1 MGTTLTPT
9 GLAEL
14 AGVHQTTILKAIQAG
29 KVPATT
35 TPGGHFRIS
44 AQAAAEFLQSMGIDP
59 SPLMR
64 RKVQVVAFLGEPA
77 VVDAVRAAVVRDSRF
92 ELFESRDLLEMGVLI
107 ERLEP
112 EIAVLDTG
120 KFNGDVSVTLK
131 TLRDREVRV
140 LGLGSEADG
149 ARFSGFGKLAPDAW
163 LKTPFTVE
171 AFLHQLRELA
181 EGTRIWS
188 QLARRKA

>member
-1 MGTTLTPT
+1 MGITLTPT

-59 SPLMR
+59 RQLMR
-64 RKVQVVAFLGEPA
+64 HKVQVVAFLGEPD
-77 VVDAVRAAVVRDSRF
+77 VVDAVRAAVVRDNRF

-120 KFNGDVSVTLK
+120 KFNGDVAATLK
-131 TLRDREVRV
+131 TLQDRDVRV
-140 LGLGSEADG
+140 LGLGSEAEG
-149 ARFSGFGKLAPDAW
+149 ARLSEFGKSAPGAW
-163 LKTPFTVE
+163 LKIPFTVE
-171 AFLHQLRELA
+171 EFLHQLRELV
-181 EGTRIWS
+181 EGTRIWR
-188 QLARRKA
+188 QLAQRKA